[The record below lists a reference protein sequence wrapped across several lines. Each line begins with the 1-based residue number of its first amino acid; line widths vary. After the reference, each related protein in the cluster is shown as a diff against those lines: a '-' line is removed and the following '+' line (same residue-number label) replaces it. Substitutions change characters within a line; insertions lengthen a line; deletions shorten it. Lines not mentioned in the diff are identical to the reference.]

1 LASERRIQAELA
13 RLHDVPLNFDPA
25 RLPSVA
31 QDPWHVDDYSRAL
44 RVEPPGEPVPGG
56 PFEVATRLL
65 RDYEFADPT
74 RLRAH
79 YRADAPLEGRVML
92 LEIRYL
98 LVRVWIGVR
107 IGPIFDEVRETPD
120 GPIRVWG
127 WAYQT
132 LEGHLERG
140 QMDYQVWKWVDTGEV
155 EFRIHA
161 VSQLARIRDPLL
173 NVGFRLVRR
182 REQTRFARRS
192 AARMEELVRHR
203 VLGGEP
209 QPTPVGTAE
218 VTISPVSR
226 HATAGRRR

>member
-107 IGPIFDEVRETPD
+107 IGPIFDEV
-120 GPIRVWG
+120 
-127 WAYQT
+127 
-132 LEGHLERG
+132 LERG